1 VTSMPSSLEYVEDAG
16 AADAVRGGSWGS
28 RVWEFIESRLV
39 ALTDRANPILVKE
52 TRQALK
58 SRQFL
63 VTFVIVL
70 AACWIVSF
78 AAVAMIGPQ
87 MYYAATGPMLFICYY
102 AVLAFPLAVIVPYS
116 AFRSLAT
123 EQEDN
128 TYELL
133 SITTLSSRQIIT
145 GKLWSSAVQMIVYL
159 SAVSPCLAFTY
170 LLRGIDVWM
179 TALLL
184 AIAVLGSLGLSMIA
198 LFIGAASRVKHTQ
211 IITSVALVLAL
222 FGAFWGAIGIAV
234 GLSEESVPREPEF
247 GAVVVIILTIYYTTF
262 GLLHAAAA
270 AQISF
275 SSENRSTPVR
285 RWMMAQ
291 QGALLGAAV
300 GMLYAFAT
308 GAEEFAVAA
317 VFTAVIGALYWT
329 VMGALMTSEWPHLS
343 RRVQRS
349 LPQSTV
355 GRTFLSLFNPGPG
368 SGYLFAVSNLTAVL
382 LAALGF
388 AVYAETR
395 SSRFLRIDQ
404 TGAAIVLL
412 WGYVVAYLG
421 LGRIVIAWV
430 RRWTF
435 VSLTAGLLIHLL
447 LVGAGVGIPLA
458 IQTISRTLRNEGY
471 TLLQM
476 SNPFWTIV
484 QLLDRGAGS
493 LPTLTLVIVV
503 PAFAAAMLLLN
514 MKSIAAELLRH
525 RVAPPT
531 RVLEE
536 EAELHPA
543 PVPGPSNPWEAE
555 EAVQGPGAS

>member
-1 VTSMPSSLEYVEDAG
+1 VTSMPSSLDYADDA
-16 AADAVRGGSWGS
+16 AAGDAARGSSWGS
-28 RVWEFIESRLV
+28 RVWEFVEARLV

-58 SRQFL
+58 SRQFV

-78 AAVAMIGPQ
+78 AAAAIIGPQ
-87 MYYAATGPMLFICYY
+87 MYYAATGASLLVWYY
-102 AVLAFPLAVIVPYS
+102 GILAFPLAVIVPYS

-133 SITTLSSRQIIT
+133 SITTLSSRQIVT
-145 GKLWSSAVQMIVYL
+145 GKLWSAVVQMIVYL

-170 LLRGIDVWM
+170 LLRGVDVVM
-179 TALLL
+179 TGFLL
-184 AIAVLGSLGLSMIA
+184 AIAVLGCLGLSMIS
-198 LFIGAASRVKHTQ
+198 LFIGAASRAKHTQ

-222 FGAFWGAIGIAV
+222 FGAFWMGVYIA
-234 GLSEESVPREPEF
+234 SELADQSIPRDPEF
-247 GAVVVIILTIYYTTF
+247 FAVCVIVLTIYVTTF
-262 GLLHAAAA
+262 GLLHAAAS

-291 QGALLGAAV
+291 QGALIGGGLGT
-300 GMLYAFAT
+300 LYAFGTRPDDIA
-308 GAEEFAVAA
+308 G
-317 VFTAVIGALYWT
+317 TAMVMTLLGSIYWA
-329 VMGALMTSEWPHLS
+329 VMGALLTSEWPHLS

-355 GRTFLSLFNPGPG
+355 GRTFLSFFNPGPG
-368 SGYLFAVSNLTAVL
+368 AGYLFAVSNLTAVL
-382 LAALGF
+382 LTALALG
-388 AVYAETR
+388 AYAHSR
-395 SSRFLRIDQ
+395 STTFMRFDQ
-404 TGAAIVLL
+404 ISGAIVLL
-412 WGYVVAYLG
+412 WGYVVGYLG
-421 LGRIVIAWV
+421 LGRIVIAWA

-435 VSLTAGLLIHLL
+435 VSLTAGLLFHLL

-458 IQTISRTLRNEGY
+458 IQTMSRSMRNDGY

-476 SNPFWTIV
+476 SNPFWTLSE
-484 QLLDRGAGS
+484 LLDRGVNS
-493 LPTLTLVIVV
+493 VPLPILVILV
-503 PAFAAAMLLLN
+503 PAFGVAMLLLN
-514 MKSIAAELLRH
+514 MKSVAAELLRQ

-531 RVLEE
+531 RVIEE

-543 PVPGPSNPWEAE
+543 PVPAPANPWEA
-555 EAVQGPGAS
+555 